1 MTRSQPTV
9 ARICRVAGAL
19 VLCLGMLAAPAWAA
33 PKKGK
38 RGPVQGSQTAPLVV
52 PDATDAGAGV
62 VRSTISFGKKFKG
75 QTIGDVDVTVQTT
88 GAIPGA
94 AEALTV
100 RLTAPNG
107 ATTLLFN
114 GLGGQSIGPLTL
126 DDESPVKICGNT
138 SPPCPDPVVALV
150 FPYIGTAAPSFSTM
164 RILDR
169 GPIRGTWTLSVLD
182 VFPFGAP
189 TSVLNGWSLRIAPYR
204 PVK

>member
-62 VRSTISFGKKFKG
+62 VRSTITFGRKFRG

-88 GAIPGA
+88 GAIFGA
-94 AEALTV
+94 AEELTV

-107 ATTLLFN
+107 ATTRLFN

-126 DDESPVKICGNT
+126 DDDSPVKICGST
-138 SPPCPDPVVALV
+138 SPCTDPAASLV

-164 RILDR
+164 RILNR
-169 GPIRGTWTLSVLD
+169 GPIQGTWTLSVLD
-182 VFPFGAP
+182 VFQFGGA
-189 TSVLNGWSLRIAPYR
+189 TSVLNGWSLRIAPHR